1 MFNDSLNSA
10 IHTSYHSWLCS
21 SLICEPRD
29 PPSKVVFSFAFFAYD
44 ALCIHN
50 TFSVFNVQ
58 SDIKSWHSG
67 MAGGR
72 NLCLLCVKLWM
83 PVPTPKDLLDS
94 SLWFQWLITIW
105 IYIGNDP
112 STGSGS
118 PTQTLIKLLL
128 PINPQWQPLILLGHQ
143 HTSSGWSVWKIV
155 KINHWP

>member
-1 MFNDSLNSA
+1 
-10 IHTSYHSWLCS
+10 
-21 SLICEPRD
+21 
-29 PPSKVVFSFAFFAYD
+29 
-44 ALCIHN
+44 
-50 TFSVFNVQ
+50 
-58 SDIKSWHSG
+58 

-72 NLCLLCVKLWM
+72 NLSTIEQHTANM

-128 PINPQWQPLILLGHQ
+128 PINPQ
-143 HTSSGWSVWKIV
+143 
-155 KINHWP
+155 